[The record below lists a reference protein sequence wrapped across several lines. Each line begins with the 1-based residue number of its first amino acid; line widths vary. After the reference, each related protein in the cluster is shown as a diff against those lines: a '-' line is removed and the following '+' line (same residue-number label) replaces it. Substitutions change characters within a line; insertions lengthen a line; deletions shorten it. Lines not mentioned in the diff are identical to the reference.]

1 MFAMV
6 FQIKIQKNNK
16 IVYNKCGILYYICCI
31 VCCFCSIVYNICGKS
46 IWKAR
51 HQDEILQDNQTI
63 PKIVW
68 CTHPQTGPAMILLL
82 ANGYKCEGEEDKGAG
97 VIPEPGVGGLGKS

>member
-31 VCCFCSIVYNICGKS
+31 VYCFCSIVYNICGIHKQKM
-46 IWKAR
+46 KANFKNAISTWNFEKNLTDSKNDYTYMYLTDHVFR
-51 HQDEILQDNQTI
+51 GQLH
-63 PKIVW
+63 
-68 CTHPQTGPAMILLL
+68 
-82 ANGYKCEGEEDKGAG
+82 
-97 VIPEPGVGGLGKS
+97 